1 MLMDWRIKIVKMIV
15 LLKAIYRFTESL
27 SKFQYYFAEKK
38 KMKLPD
44 QSSERWKL
52 EILNCVK
59 KKSTNTVY

>member
-38 KMKLPD
+38 NETTRSIFREMKTRDFEL
-44 QSSERWKL
+44 
-52 EILNCVK
+52 C
-59 KKSTNTVY
+59 

>member
-27 SKFQYYFAEKK
+27 SKIQWYFAEKK
-38 KMKLPD
+38 MKLPN